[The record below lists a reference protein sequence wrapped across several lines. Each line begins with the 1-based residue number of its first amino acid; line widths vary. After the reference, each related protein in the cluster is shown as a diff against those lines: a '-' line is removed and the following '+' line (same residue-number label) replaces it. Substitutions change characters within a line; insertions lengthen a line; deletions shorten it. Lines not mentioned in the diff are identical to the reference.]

1 MSIDPALF
9 RSVLG
14 RFASGVTVVTTRDAD
29 GRDHGMTV
37 SAFSAV
43 SLEPP
48 LVLCCIERR
57 TVMHGVLERAET
69 FAVNILSAAQEA
81 LSRRFSE
88 REHDRFDGI
97 GYERAQD
104 GAALL
109 DGVLAYLECRTVAR
123 HGAGDHTIVIGEV
136 ENAEVYSGAPLLY
149 YRGGYNQLGQ

>member
-14 RFASGVTVVTTRDAD
+14 RFATGVTVVTARDAD

-37 SAFSAV
+37 SAFSSV
-43 SLEPP
+43 SLDPP
-48 LVLCCIERR
+48 LVLCCIEHEAA
-57 TVMHGVLERAET
+57 MHPVLERTET
-69 FAVNILSAAQEA
+69 FAVNILSASQEA

-88 REHDRFDGI
+88 RELERFDGI

-104 GAALL
+104 GAPLL

-123 HGAGDHTIVIGEV
+123 HEAGDHTIVIGEV
-136 ENAEVYSGAPLLY
+136 ENAEAYGGAPLLY